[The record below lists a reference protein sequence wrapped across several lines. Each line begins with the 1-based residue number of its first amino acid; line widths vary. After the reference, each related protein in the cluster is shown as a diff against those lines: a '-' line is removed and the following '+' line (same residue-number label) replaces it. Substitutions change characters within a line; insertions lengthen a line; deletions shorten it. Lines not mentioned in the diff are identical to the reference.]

1 MTFKTGDIFAINGCL
16 LSLVKVIE
24 ISELTEKVFLGYI
37 SKEQCYSVW
46 LPNKMLEG
54 YKKATKK
61 DWYRVIR
68 IHRIYIKLYS

>member
-1 MTFKTGDIFAINGCL
+1 MNNFKVGDIFAINGCL

-24 ISELTEKVFLGYI
+24 ISELTEKVFLSYI

-46 LPNKMLEG
+46 LPNKMLKE

-61 DWYRVIR
+61 DWYKVIR
-68 IHRIYIKLYS
+68 LYNKINI